1 MHLDST
7 LAPSFFHACPNGQ
20 PFAPRGGRGLK
31 RILRASFSLSLALAL
46 VAIFMTNC
54 ATAADEANGQD
65 FGEDVTLDTKPVEPS
80 DPHSNLLATLGVT
93 AESCRVYLQAKP
105 KSYYFGPLA
114 KGEMVK
120 WLDTQGDW
128 VQVWIPRLRVAG
140 WVRKTKVRETTEIM
154 STPVK
159 VPEDHL
165 SILTVIA
172 TRANIREGP
181 STRSKIITAAKK
193 DQEFWLL
200 NKKKSWYQI
209 WLPDLGKKGWVF
221 WKLVR
226 KRQKK

>member
-1 MHLDST
+1 M
-7 LAPSFFHACPNGQ
+7 
-20 PFAPRGGRGLK
+20 K
-31 RILRASFSLSLALAL
+31 RLLRASYTLFIASVLM
-46 VAIFMTNC
+46 AIFMPNC
-54 ATAADEANGQD
+54 ATAADEANSQD
-65 FGEDVTLDTKPVEPS
+65 FGEDVNLETKPVEPS
-80 DPHSNLLATLGVT
+80 DPHSNLLATLSVT

-128 VQVWIPRLRVAG
+128 IQIWIQRLRVAG
-140 WVRKTKVRETTEIM
+140 WVHKTKVRETTEIM

-165 SILTVIA
+165 SILTVVA
-172 TRANIREGP
+172 TRANIREDP
-181 STRSKIITAAKK
+181 STRSKIITTAKK

-209 WLPDLGKKGWVF
+209 WLPDLEKNGWVY

-226 KRQKK
+226 KRQKR